1 MSRWQTETLIMNKR
15 YPLKTNQD
23 LLDFVNF
30 ALTHSVDYIYILG
43 TIQDFLEGYRGDW
56 TPDNY
61 IDY

>member
-1 MSRWQTETLIMNKR
+1 MSRWQTETLIMDKR

-30 ALTHSVDYIYILG
+30 ALTHSVEYVYILE
-43 TIQDFLEGYRGDW
+43 TIQGFLEGYRSSW
-56 TPDNY
+56 TPDDY

>member
-1 MSRWQTETLIMNKR
+1 MSRWQTETLIMDKR

-30 ALTHSVDYIYILG
+30 ALTHSVEYVYILE
-43 TIQDFLEGYRGDW
+43 TIQGFLEGYREDW
-56 TPDNY
+56 TPDDY